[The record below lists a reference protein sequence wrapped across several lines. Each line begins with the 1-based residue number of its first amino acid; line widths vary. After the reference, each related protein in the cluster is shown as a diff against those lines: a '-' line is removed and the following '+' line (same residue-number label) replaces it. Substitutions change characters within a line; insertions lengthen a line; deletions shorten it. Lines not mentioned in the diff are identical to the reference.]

1 MNWYL
6 NVLKNYANFSG
17 RARRKEYWMFTLF
30 NYIAIIVLCVLG
42 SAISETLGVGLLGI
56 YAIVIFIPSLA
67 VMIRR
72 LHDTNRSGWWFL
84 LAFVPIL
91 SIALLVFF
99 CLEGSKGDNDF
110 GANPKGML

>member
-1 MNWYL
+1 MYHYYEN
-6 NVLKNYANFSG
+6 
-17 RARRKEYWMFTLF
+17 LF

-99 CLEGSKGDNDF
+99 CLEGDNDF
-110 GANPKGML
+110 GADPKGML